1 MTGTKRPSVMTKTAQ
16 LVSFRTAK
24 ISFSRAARVSTDTL
38 SERSEP
44 ITGGNDGESILPAQ
58 RTAGPAFC

>member
-1 MTGTKRPSVMTKTAQ
+1 MTKTAQ